1 MELHI
6 LVIVLSVILSAF
18 FSGMEIAYISSNKIH
33 IEIEKKQ
40 GGFLANILSRLTK
53 KPSKFIATMLVG
65 NNIALVVY
73 GFYMGDLLVGV
84 LEGYYP
90 NMAGSINLLFR
101 TIISTLVILLTAEFL
116 PKVFFQVYANTLL
129 KFFSFPAYVFYIIFW
144 PISLFVIWISDF
156 VLKRFLKTDGD
167 EVQLA
172 FSKTELGDYINEQME
187 TVEEHDEIDS
197 EIQIFQNALDF
208 SDVKSR
214 EVMIPR
220 TEIIAIEKS
229 QSLEEVSQL
238 FIDTGLSK
246 ILVYKGTIDDI
257 IGYVHSFELF
267 KKPKSIRSILL
278 PVVFVPETMYVK
290 DVLDLLT
297 KKHKSI
303 AVVLDEYGGT
313 SGIITVED
321 IVEEL
326 FGEIE
331 DEHDSIDLIEDKIG
345 ENHYRFS
352 ARMEVDYINETY
364 KLNLP
369 ESEYYE
375 TLGGMIVNH
384 TEEIPEQGDVF
395 DINSF
400 TINIIETSNT
410 KIEIVE
416 LTVISEA

>member
-1 MELHI
+1 MELQIIVVI
-6 LVIVLSVILSAF
+6 LCLLLSAF
-18 FSGMEIAYISSNKIH
+18 FSGMEIAYVSSNKIH

-40 GGFLANILSRLTK
+40 EGFISSILTKLTK

-65 NNIALVVY
+65 NNVALVIY
-73 GFYMGDLLVGV
+73 GFYMGELLVGLIQTYV
-84 LEGYYP
+84 LP
-90 NMAGSINLLFR
+90 LAPSVSLLIK
-101 TIISTLVILLTAEFL
+101 TAISTVVILITAEFL
-116 PKVFFQVYANTLL
+116 PKVFFQIYSNKLL
-129 KFFSFPAYVFYIIFW
+129 KVFSFPAYMFYLLFS
-144 PISLFVIWISDF
+144 PISSFVIWISDF
-156 VLKRFLKTDGD
+156 VLKKFLKTDGD

-172 FSKTELGDYINEQME
+172 FSKTELGNYISEQME

-214 EVMIPR
+214 EVMVPR

-229 QSLEEVSQL
+229 KSIDEASTL
-238 FIDTGLSK
+238 FIETGLSK
-246 ILVYKGTIDDI
+246 IIVYNGSVDDI

-267 KKPKSIRSILL
+267 KKPKSLRAILL
-278 PVVFVPETMYVK
+278 PVIFVPETMFVK
-290 DVLDLLT
+290 DVLNLLIR
-297 KKHKSI
+297 KHKSI
-303 AVVLDEYGGT
+303 AVVIDEYGGT

-331 DEHDSIDLIEDKIG
+331 DEHDSVALLE
-345 ENHYRFS
+345 EQLSSSTYRFS
-352 ARMEVDYINETY
+352 ARVEVDYINEVY

-369 ESEYYE
+369 EDDTYE

-384 TEEIPEQGDVF
+384 TEEIPEEGDEVVIEGF
-395 DINSF
+395 KIR
-400 TINIIETSNT
+400 IVETSNT

-416 LTVISEA
+416 LKVTKEE